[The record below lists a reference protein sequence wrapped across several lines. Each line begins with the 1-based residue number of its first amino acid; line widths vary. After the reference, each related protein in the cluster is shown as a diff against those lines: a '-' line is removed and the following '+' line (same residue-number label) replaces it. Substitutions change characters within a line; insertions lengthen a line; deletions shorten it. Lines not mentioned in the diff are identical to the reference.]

1 MELWALTLL
10 NALVW
15 GLLWALVALGL
26 SLIYGALGVLNLAH
40 GALYMLGA
48 LLSWALAPT
57 LSFWGT
63 LLLAPALV
71 GLGGVGLARL
81 LGITREQDPLA
92 ALLVTFGAMLLL
104 QQLATIFVEIATG
117 ELRHAVAAPLRWP
130 IAIGDRFYEGYRI
143 VVVGIASAVLIGLW
157 LLWSKTRWGCVLRA
171 VRDNREL
178 ARIVGIP
185 VPQVQR
191 ATFGLGAAMAALAG
205 ALVGPITREVSPT
218 MGIEVLLVSVLIAV
232 AGGLGNLG
240 GTLAVAFLYSFS
252 ENFLT
257 IVTDPM
263 LARAGALLAIG
274 LILLLRPQGLG
285 GAS

>member
-57 LSFWGT
+57 LSFWGA
-63 LLLAPALV
+63 LFAAPVIV
-71 GLGGVGLARL
+71 GFMGVGLARL
-81 LGITREQDPLA
+81 LLIARERDPLT
-92 ALLVTFGAMLLL
+92 ALLITFGVMLVL
-104 QQLATIFVEIATG
+104 QQLATVFLQTTTG
-117 ELRHAVAAPLRWP
+117 ELRQTVSAPVRWP
-130 IAIGDRFYEGYRI
+130 IAIGARSYEGYRI
-143 VVVGIASAVLIGLW
+143 VAAGAASVVLMGLW
-157 LLWSKTRWGCVLRA
+157 GLWRYTRWGCSLRA
-171 VRDNREL
+171 VHDNREL

-191 ATFGLGAAMAALAG
+191 ATFGLGAALAALAG

-232 AGGLGNLG
+232 SGGLGNLG
-240 GTLAVAFLYSFS
+240 GAFAVAFLYSFS

-257 IVTDPM
+257 MLTDPM